1 MTRIK
6 ICGIQRLADAEV
18 AAQAGADYL
27 GLVFVPGRRRCL
39 DTGTAAELTAN
50 LRAASAHCPRMVG
63 LFADQPPAE
72 VNQIS
77 QAVQLDVAQ
86 LCGRETPD
94 YCRQIQAQSQVE
106 IIKVLH
112 IPDTAAAT
120 DAAELAALETRL
132 LAYQKAGCRITLDRL
147 VTGLQGGTGQSFD
160 WSVAA
165 ALAQKGHQFFL
176 AGGLTPDN
184 VAAAIDQARPWGV
197 DVSSGVETDGVKDP
211 VKIRAFIR
219 QSRVNTSS

>member
-1 MTRIK
+1 MTIIK
-6 ICGIQRLADAEV
+6 ICGIQRLAEVQV

-39 DTGTAAELTAN
+39 DTATAAELVAN
-50 LRAASAHCPRMVG
+50 RRAAAAQCPRMVG

-72 VNQIS
+72 VNQVIA
-77 QAVQLDVAQ
+77 AVQLDAAQ
-86 LCGRETPD
+86 LCGQETPD

-160 WSVAA
+160 WSIAA

-184 VAAAIDQARPWGV
+184 VAAAIAQVHPWCV

-211 VKIRAFIR
+211 AKIRDFIA